1 MYELTMQEKTRQ
13 SIILYE
19 YYTCTLFFFITEPQ
33 EVRISVNGHRMFHL
47 LVFMD
52 LHYKQYIWFLC
63 THLCKILA
71 VDSRIYRCLCSH
83 QFCCLLSLRSSYWT
97 QNPKSHQVVSSVHS
111 SSIYLLWNPDHWSI
125 SGHHCGVDNIIQSSS
140 WVI

>member
-1 MYELTMQEKTRQ
+1 MYCFWFHNIQNFIHIKPYIFALGMYELTMQEKTRQ

-52 LHYKQYIWFLC
+52 LHYKQYI
-63 THLCKILA
+63 
-71 VDSRIYRCLCSH
+71 
-83 QFCCLLSLRSSYWT
+83 
-97 QNPKSHQVVSSVHS
+97 
-111 SSIYLLWNPDHWSI
+111 
-125 SGHHCGVDNIIQSSS
+125 
-140 WVI
+140 